1 MEINFDRKKK
11 PKENEI
17 CIKKLKKKWSQTNRL
32 KNRRVKL
39 KNICN
44 FIDYPYI

>member
-17 CIKKLKKKWSQTNRL
+17 CIKKLKKMISNKQIEKQEGEIKKYL
-32 KNRRVKL
+32 
-39 KNICN
+39 
-44 FIDYPYI
+44 